1 MAPGAISGCV
11 LAGGAGRRL
20 GQAKA
25 NALVGGEP
33 MILRPLAALEGICS
47 PRAVICKQHT
57 ALPPLPPGVRR
68 WHEPAEPR
76 HPAAGIVAA
85 LAHADTVLVV
95 AGDMPFVAAEDLAA
109 ILTADDGASAATVA
123 RDGSRLQ
130 PLLGLYR
137 STAIPYLARALPD
150 GALTMAVERL
160 GPLTVALA
168 PERLE
173 SVNTP
178 AQLAAAQAR
187 LAGRSA

>member
-1 MAPGAISGCV
+1 MASGAISGCV

-20 GQAKA
+20 GQDKA
-25 NALVGGEP
+25 GARVGGAA
-33 MILRPLAALEGICS
+33 MILRPLGALEAVCS
-47 PRAVICKQHT
+47 SRAVVCKEDT
-57 ALPPLPPGVRR
+57 VLPPLPAGVQR

-95 AGDMPFVAAEDLAA
+95 AADMPFVTAEDLSAV
-109 ILTADDGASAATVA
+109 LTADDGIAAATVA

-137 STAIPYLARALPD
+137 STAIPYLARSLPD

-187 LAGRSA
+187 LAGSLG